1 MLRKSSITG
10 TFFDLDRALK
20 AAHRRVQRLATLERR
35 INRIAMPFMAAIVQ
49 EGVRLHMAGRENPRG
64 WKRLLD
70 RHEINVKADALSPC
84 HSAAKLVFANAPKTS
99 VGRYAAAMGWAW
111 ERVKSGAIP
120 ADQIGQ
126 YVVREGG
133 VTAIALAY
141 LEQHG
146 KGPNRGISRGQFEA
160 ILDDLPELGLIT
172 VRDPDIE
179 VGEAA
184 LAVIRRDQKGRFRVT
199 LVDQDPQRV
208 RQTVMRFARRNRTA
222 KTA

>member
-1 MLRKSSITG
+1 MRGKSSITG
-10 TFFDLDRALK
+10 TFFDLERALK
-20 AAHRRVQRLATLERR
+20 TAHRRVERLTTLERR

-64 WKRLLD
+64 WKRLLE
-70 RHEINVKADALSPC
+70 RFEVGVKADAISPC
-84 HSAAKLVFANAPKTS
+84 HAAAKLVFAHAPKTS

-111 ERVKSGAIP
+111 DRVKTGAIQP
-120 ADQIGQ
+120 DQIAQ

-133 VTAIALAY
+133 VTAVALAY
-141 LEQHG
+141 VEQHG
-146 KGPNRGISRGQFEA
+146 RGPNRGISRGQFEA
-160 ILDDLPELGLIT
+160 ILGDLPELGVVTI
-172 VRDPDIE
+172 RNPDIE

-199 LVDQDPQRV
+199 LVDQDLQRV
-208 RQTVMRFARRNRTA
+208 RQTVVRFARRARTA